1 MNKNRH
7 EVFYRKSLSHVSYII
22 SSLFKSHIGIGPNST
37 QNNQSR
43 TRTFLN
49 LLFLQICTGMGMGL
63 TPFSGISNSM
73 TSWPTTSFAITSN
86 SSFWVLQNGLK
97 KEYMA
102 QNLGNRIIIKIL
114 LNEILLW
121 VSRWNK
127 FLSGNDAIPDFF
139 LSVNWYQIR
148 KFLVS

>member
-1 MNKNRH
+1 MA
-7 EVFYRKSLSHVSYII
+7 
-22 SSLFKSHIGIGPNST
+22 
-37 QNNQSR
+37 NNQFR
-43 TRTFLN
+43 NYFKLI
-49 LLFLQICTGMGMGL
+49 LL
-63 TPFSGISNSM
+63 
-73 TSWPTTSFAITSN
+73 
-86 SSFWVLQNGLK
+86 SSAEWFE

-121 VSRWNK
+121 VGRWNK